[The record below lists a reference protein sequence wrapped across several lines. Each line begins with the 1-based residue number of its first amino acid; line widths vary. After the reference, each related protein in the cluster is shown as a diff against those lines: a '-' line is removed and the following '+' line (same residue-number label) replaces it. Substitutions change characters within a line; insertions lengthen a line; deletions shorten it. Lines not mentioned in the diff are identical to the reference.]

1 MLYLYYRTT
10 FVPVRK
16 YISLPLEINKH
27 YMAIKRF
34 GVSLEENLLES
45 LDKYVDE
52 NGFAN
57 RSQAIRF
64 LIEKSVAER
73 KWQCNHIVAGT
84 IIIMY
89 DQEKK
94 AIASKIVGIEQD
106 YQDVILSSSQYYINQ
121 HFCLHIETVMGTAH
135 RLTELADKLTAI
147 KGIKHGKLVMSRA
160 D

>member
-1 MLYLYYRTT
+1 M
-10 FVPVRK
+10 
-16 YISLPLEINKH
+16 S
-27 YMAIKRF
+27 IKRF
-34 GVSLEENLLES
+34 GVSLEDNLLES
-45 LDKYVDE
+45 LDRYVDE

-64 LIEKSVAER
+64 LIEKNVAEK

-89 DQEKK
+89 DQEKT
-94 AIASKIVGIEQD
+94 AIASKIVSIQQD
-106 YQDVILSSSQYYINQ
+106 YQDAILSSSQYYVNQ
-121 HFCLHIETVMGTAH
+121 NFSLHIVTVMGTAH
-135 RLTELADKLTAI
+135 RLTELSDKLTAI